1 MNSKKLNAGRIFVVR
16 VDKGEEVIS
25 SLTKF
30 CEKEGVTSGVVW
42 GLGAFG
48 EADFV
53 VGASENE
60 VKPRM
65 ETVRGPIEVGVAH
78 GNIALKEGK
87 PFVHLHVAA
96 SLLSDVDKSEAFVEL
111 SAPADLMDK
120 TKEGS
125 EQRSIN
131 SHVARA
137 IVSLT
142 GEFVVME
149 TSEFERA
156 FDEKIKMFT
165 WKP

>member
-1 MNSKKLNAGRIFVVR
+1 MKVKQVEQGRAFFVR
-16 VDKGEEVIS
+16 LDKGEEVVS

-30 CEKEGVTSGVVW
+30 CEEKRIRGGIIW

-53 VGASENE
+53 VGASEKE

-65 ETVRGPIEVGVAH
+65 ETVKGPIEVGVAH

-96 SLLSDVDKSEAFVEL
+96 SLLSNVDKNEKGGE
-111 SAPADLMDK
+111 K
-120 TKEGS
+120 
-125 EQRSIN
+125 RSIN

-149 TSEFERA
+149 AGVLERE
-156 FDEKIKMFT
+156 FDEKIKMFS
-165 WKP
+165 WSL